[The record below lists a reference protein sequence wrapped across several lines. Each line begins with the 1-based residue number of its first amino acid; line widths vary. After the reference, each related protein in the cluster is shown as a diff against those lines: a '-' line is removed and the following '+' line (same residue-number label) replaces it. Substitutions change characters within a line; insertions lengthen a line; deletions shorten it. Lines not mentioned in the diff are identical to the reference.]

1 MQKLYTALVIV
12 LLLINLMLVNNESL
26 LNSTS
31 ARIFQFVLILALL
44 ITALLWVKN
53 RHRNKK

>member
-12 LLLINLMLVNNESL
+12 LLLINIMLVNNESL

-31 ARIFQFVLILALL
+31 ARIFQFILILALL
-44 ITALLWVKN
+44 ITALLWIKN

>member
-26 LNSTS
+26 LNSAS

-44 ITALLWVKN
+44 VTALLWVKN
-53 RHRNKK
+53 RHRK